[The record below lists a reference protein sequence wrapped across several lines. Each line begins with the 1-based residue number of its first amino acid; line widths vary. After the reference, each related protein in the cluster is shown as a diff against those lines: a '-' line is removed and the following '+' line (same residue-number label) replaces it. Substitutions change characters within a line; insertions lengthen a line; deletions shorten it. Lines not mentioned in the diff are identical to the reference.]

1 MERLFFRAICVVV
14 LCLAVQGSANAQVQT
29 QSGPAAN
36 RPAAT
41 AVSTVVGVP
50 LPAKYVIGIGDV
62 LGIAF
67 WREQALSGDVVVR
80 PDGKISLPLL
90 NDVQASGSTP
100 EELARTLARTAVK
113 FVDEPDVAVIVKE
126 IHSRRVFLVGQVAA
140 PGMVPLTGDM
150 NVLQLIAVGGGLLEY
165 ADRKNIVIT
174 RTQDRQ
180 EMRFRFNYD
189 DVLKGKNVRQNIIL
203 RPGDT
208 VVVP

>member
-1 MERLFFRAICVVV
+1 
-14 LCLAVQGSANAQVQT
+14 
-29 QSGPAAN
+29 
-36 RPAAT
+36 
-41 AVSTVVGVP
+41 
-50 LPAKYVIGIGDV
+50 
-62 LGIAF
+62 
-67 WREQALSGDVVVR
+67 
-80 PDGKISLPLL
+80 
-90 NDVQASGSTP
+90 
-100 EELARTLARTAVK
+100 
-113 FVDEPDVAVIVKE
+113 VIVKE
-126 IHSRRVFLVGQVAA
+126 IHSRRVFLVGQVAT

-208 VVVP
+208 VVVR

>member
-1 MERLFFRAICVVV
+1 MERLFFRATCVLV
-14 LCLAVQGSANAQVQT
+14 LCLGVQGSANAQVQAGVQV

-36 RPAAT
+36 RPTAT
-41 AVSTVVGVP
+41 AVSTVVGAP

-62 LGIAF
+62 LAVAF
-67 WREQALSGDVVVR
+67 WREQALSGD
-80 PDGKISLPLL
+80 
-90 NDVQASGSTP
+90 
-100 EELARTLARTAVK
+100 EELASALARAAVK

-126 IHSRRVFLVGQVAA
+126 IHSRRVFLVGQVAT

-174 RTQDRQ
+174 RTQDKQ
-180 EMRFRFNYD
+180 EMRFKFNYD

-208 VVVP
+208 VVVR